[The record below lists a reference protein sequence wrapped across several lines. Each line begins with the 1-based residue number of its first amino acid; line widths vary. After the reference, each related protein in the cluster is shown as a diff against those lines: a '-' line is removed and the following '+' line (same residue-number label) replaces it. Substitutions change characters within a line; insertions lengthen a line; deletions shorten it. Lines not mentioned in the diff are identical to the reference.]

1 MNIVNNKKIAEFMG
15 LVISSIPDK
24 YWKNKS
30 VEGFGQGQLVDL
42 EYDTDWTWLMDV
54 VSVIGNRKDSKMGIV
69 TMFGLNR
76 TRIQCYIKDSLVHDI
91 DIMGVSSID
100 VTYNAIVEY
109 IEWFNKNNSK

>member
-1 MNIVNNKKIAEFMG
+1 MSINKNEMIGEFFG
-15 LVISSIPDK
+15 FQRTSLGWFDNDGILSEIETDNTFDDLK
-24 YWKNKS
+24 FNTYWN
-30 VEGFGQGQLVDL
+30 
-42 EYDTDWTWLMDV
+42 WLMAV
-54 VSVIGNRKDSKMGIV
+54 LYVIGNREDSKMGIV

-109 IEWFNKNNSK
+109 IEWFNKN